1 MESTEAVIVVA
12 PKAHRQ
18 RLSDLNDV
26 ILPIFHSREA
36 LQLQL
41 STETDPVIIDSLKEK
56 ILTLRNQ
63 IVDTVIKTMPDFLD
77 AIVYSWNNSFSY
89 DEARSYVLE
98 NLLESVQRYTT
109 TKKPFCRFTSFF
121 WMYNKNLLRNKLKKT
136 RAAKRDARKTHSL
149 DTLISSW
156 GEDDD
161 NSTRYETFGVDENV
175 FEAYSDRTV
184 LKTLYDNGTE
194 KQKQILDKLYVGYS
208 QSDIAK
214 ELGVTGTN
222 INTVI
227 RKLRKDLEKIM

>member
-1 MESTEAVIVVA
+1 MEDTAIAVA

-18 RLSDLNDV
+18 RLADLNDTV
-26 ILPIFHSREA
+26 LPIFHAREA

-41 STETDPVIIDSLKEK
+41 STETDPVLADSLKEN

-63 IVDTVIKTMPDFLD
+63 IVDTVISTMPDFLD

-89 DEARSYVLE
+89 DEAHSYVLE

-136 RAAKRDARKTHSL
+136 RAAKRDQRKTHSL

-156 GEDDD
+156 GEEDDA
-161 NSTRYETFGVDENV
+161 TRYDTFGVDENV
-175 FEAYSDRTV
+175 FEAYSDRAV

-194 KQKQILDKLYVGYS
+194 KQKQILDRLYVGHS

-227 RKLRKDLEKIM
+227 RRLRKDLEKMM

>member
-1 MESTEAVIVVA
+1 MDEVTIAVA
-12 PKAHRQ
+12 PNTHRQ
-18 RLSDLNDV
+18 RLAALNDTV
-26 ILPIFHSREA
+26 LPVFYAREA

-41 STETDPVIIDSLKEK
+41 STETDPVVIDSLKEN

-63 IVDTVIKTMPDFLD
+63 IVDTVITTMPDFLD

-161 NSTRYETFGVDENV
+161 ASRYDTFGVDENV
-175 FEAYSDRTV
+175 FEEYADRTV
-184 LKTLYDNGTE
+184 LKTLYDNGTD
-194 KQKQILDKLYVGYS
+194 KQRQILDRLYVGHS

>member
-1 MESTEAVIVVA
+1 MENTAIVVA

-41 STETDPVIIDSLKEK
+41 STEADPVIIDSLKEK

-63 IVDTVIKTMPDFLD
+63 IVDTVITTMPDFLD

-109 TKKPFCRFTSFF
+109 MKKPFCRFTSFF

-161 NSTRYETFGVDENV
+161 APRFDTFGVDENV
-175 FEAYSDRTV
+175 FEAYSDRAV
-184 LKTLYDNGTE
+184 LKTLYDNGTD

-227 RKLRKDLEKIM
+227 RRLRKDLEKIM

>member
-1 MESTEAVIVVA
+1 MDEVTTAVA

-18 RLSDLNDV
+18 RLADLNDT
-26 ILPIFHSREA
+26 ILPVFYAREA

-41 STETDPVIIDSLKEK
+41 STETDPVVIDSLKEK

-63 IVDTVIKTMPDFLD
+63 IVDTVITTMPDFLD

-89 DEARSYVLE
+89 DEAHSYVLE

-136 RAAKRDARKTHSL
+136 RAAKRDSRKTHSL

-161 NSTRYETFGVDENV
+161 ASRYDTFGVDENV

-184 LKTLYDNGTE
+184 LKTLYDNGTD
-194 KQKQILDKLYVGYS
+194 KQKQILDRLYVGHS

>member
-1 MESTEAVIVVA
+1 MDKVTTAAA

-18 RLSDLNDV
+18 RLADLNDT
-26 ILPIFHSREA
+26 ILPVFHSREA

-41 STETDPVIIDSLKEK
+41 STETDPVVIDSLKEK
-56 ILTLRNQ
+56 ILTSRNQ
-63 IVDTVIKTMPDFLD
+63 IVATVITTMPDFLD

-89 DEARSYVLE
+89 DEGRSYVLE

-136 RAAKRDARKTHSL
+136 RAAKRDVRKTHSL
-149 DTLISSW
+149 DILIASSW
-156 GEDDD
+156 GDDD
-161 NSTRYETFGVDENV
+161 VSKYDTFGIDENI
-175 FEAYSDRTV
+175 FEAYADRTV
-184 LKTLYDNGTE
+184 LKTLYDNGTD